1 LHAEQDDDA
10 MSGLEKILCAT
21 DFSDASKEALRHALS
36 LAALSGGH
44 VHLVHACEVPYTVR
58 PDVMVWL
65 EGGARPLEDL
75 AREQSE
81 SEMAAA
87 VASLSDDDRA
97 KVSARVVMGD
107 PSDVIPSLAKVEAF
121 DLIVTGTHQ
130 RSAFEHFVLGSVAEK
145 IVRRA
150 PCPVYVVRG
159 DPPPKGDPLPKG
171 DPPPK
176 GDHA

>member
-1 LHAEQDDDA
+1 
-10 MSGLEKILCAT
+10 MSGLQKILCAT
-21 DFSDASKEALRHALS
+21 DFSDTSAEALRHALS

-65 EGGARPLEDL
+65 EGGARPIEEL

-81 SEMAAA
+81 RDMESV
-87 VASLSDDDRA
+87 VASLNAEDRA
-97 KVSARVVMGD
+97 KVTAHVVMGD
-107 PSDVIPSLAKVEAF
+107 PSETIPALAKSEAF

-130 RSAFEHFVLGSVAEK
+130 RSGLEHFVLGSVAEK
-145 IVRRA
+145 IVRRS

-159 DPPPKGDPLPKG
+159 QRSPKSEQ
-171 DPPPK
+171 PPK